1 MPSKVDLSNYLY
13 IIKTTEINSAVLFK
27 IIYYTFIFFLIIWVL
42 NIYASLFIII
52 KIYKTNRNKL
62 LDEAIE
68 LLLERQNF
76 KKN

>member
-62 LDEAIE
+62 LDESIE